1 MAHHDKSEERG
12 KVVNIDLKGKKALIT
27 GAAGGIGSAV
37 ARQLSASG
45 ADLFVVDLIEPADVA
60 QEIHAQGGRCDHATL
75 DVANVASIGAV
86 TRRAEETMGGID
98 ILVTAAGI
106 TDFGCATTLDEARW
120 NRMQDINLRGVF
132 FCCQAAME
140 PMRRRGGGRIVNI
153 GSILGKNG
161 GNARPWINP
170 EEQQYSANV
179 AYGVAK
185 AGVHMLTIYL
195 ARELAAS
202 YITVNAVAPGPIA
215 SAMTTTFPD
224 ALKCLIPVGRM
235 GSADEVA
242 AAVTFL
248 ASEQASFI
256 TGEIIDVNGGM
267 WAD

>member
-1 MAHHDKSEERG
+1 M
-12 KVVNIDLKGKKALIT
+12 NIDLKGKKALIT

-37 ARQLSASG
+37 ARRLSASG
-45 ADLFVVDLIEPADVA
+45 ADLFVADLAEPTDIAR
-60 QEIHAQGGRCDHATL
+60 EIRAQGGRCDHATL
-75 DVANVASIGAV
+75 DVAEVASIGEV
-86 TRRAEETMGGID
+86 TRRAEAAMEGID

-106 TDFGCATTLDEARW
+106 TDFGSAATLDEARW

-161 GNARPWINP
+161 GNARPWIDP
-170 EEQQYSANV
+170 AEQQRSANV

-185 AGVHMLTIYL
+185 AGVHMLTFYL

-202 YITVNAVAPGPIA
+202 RITVNAVAPGPIA
-215 SAMTTTFPD
+215 SAMTATFPD
-224 ALKCLIPVGRM
+224 VLKQLIPAGRL

-242 AAVTFL
+242 ATVAFL
-248 ASEQASFI
+248 ASEQAGFI